1 MIYHFKF
8 RTMTADKLTTEIL
21 EILELKGV
29 QDIDRRLINSKLDLW
44 KAMIRLKV
52 SKEYGEWVDKQ
63 LKEKI

>member
-1 MIYHFKF
+1 
-8 RTMTADKLTTEIL
+8 MTADKLTTEIL

-63 LKEKI
+63 LKEIL

>member
-1 MIYHFKF
+1 
-8 RTMTADKLTTEIL
+8 MTADKLTTEIL

-63 LKEKI
+63 LKEKL

>member
-1 MIYHFKF
+1 
-8 RTMTADKLTTEIL
+8 MTADKLTTEIL

>member
-1 MIYHFKF
+1 
-8 RTMTADKLTTEIL
+8 MTADKLTTEIL
-21 EILELKGV
+21 EILELKEV

-63 LKEKI
+63 LKEKL